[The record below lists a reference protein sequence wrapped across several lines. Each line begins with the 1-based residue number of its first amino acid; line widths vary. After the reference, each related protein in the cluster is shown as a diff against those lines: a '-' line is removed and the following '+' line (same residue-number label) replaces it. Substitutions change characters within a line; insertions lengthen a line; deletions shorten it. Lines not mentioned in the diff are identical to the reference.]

1 MSKTAVPQVVL
12 TILIG
17 VLPAWSVVSGQT
29 PERSRTQ
36 GIKETNQFLKA
47 GQATSKAV
55 SDGKLQM
62 QNTLQAYHA
71 LVTQSSKDMKGDY
84 KKLMKA
90 MDVMNEKVADARAK
104 VDAMQKS
111 GDTYFRGRAETLKGI
126 QDADLQRQAQD
137 RLTQNKKDFS
147 AVEDALREGGRAL
160 EPFRKQLAD
169 QITYLGS
176 DLNAS
181 ATASL
186 KPQAEKLNAQATEVF
201 GKVDEATA
209 KANNYFQSLRP
220 ES

>member
-1 MSKTAVPQVVL
+1 MSSNVIPRVVL
-12 TILIG
+12 TILVG

-29 PERSRTQ
+29 AERSRTQ
-36 GIKETNQFLKA
+36 GLKETNQFLKA
-47 GQATSKAV
+47 GQATSQAITE
-55 SDGKLQM
+55 GKLQV
-62 QNTLQAYHA
+62 QKTLDAYNA
-71 LVTQSSKDMKGDY
+71 LVTQPSKDMKGDY
-84 KKLMKA
+84 KKLLKA
-90 MDVMNEKVADARAK
+90 MDSMNEKVADARGK

-111 GDTYFRGRAETLKGI
+111 GDTYFSGRAETLKGI
-126 QDADLQRQAQD
+126 QDADLQSQAQD
-137 RLTQNKKDFS
+137 RLTQNKKDF
-147 AVEDALREGGRAL
+147 ATVEDALREGARTL

-186 KPQAEKLNAQATEVF
+186 KPQAEKLHAQATEVF

-209 KANNYFQSLRP
+209 KANSYFQSLRP